1 MSDLNYLEPKLEKV
15 FEYRGYRCVVLFQS
29 MGFRTA
35 YVALPKDSQFYGVN
49 YDEIP
54 VECHGG
60 LTYADFDLYSQ
71 GDIKDVWWIGFDCGH
86 YFDKR
91 DIETCKKYYE
101 ETPYMNASL
110 IELTDEGE
118 VKTLNFCMNECTDI
132 VDQIINL
139 ERVNFRKFIKKEKQT
154 VDELEDDL
162 KILKKIVEDY
172 IAGIETV
179 SSITEYEI
187 FLCEIEKS
195 VKNLKHVDLH

>member
-1 MSDLNYLEPKLEKV
+1 MKVLRRLKPTLEKV
-15 FEYRGYRCVVLFQS
+15 FEYKGYRCVVLFQP

-71 GDIKDVWWIGFDCGH
+71 KDMQDVWWIGFDCGH

-91 DIETCKKYYE
+91 DIETYKKYYE
-101 ETPYMNASL
+101 ETPYINARL

-118 VKTLNFCMNECTDI
+118 VKTLNFCMKECVDI
-132 VDQIINL
+132 VDQIIDL
-139 ERVNFRKFIKKEKQT
+139 ERM
-154 VDELEDDL
+154 
-162 KILKKIVEDY
+162 
-172 IAGIETV
+172 
-179 SSITEYEI
+179 
-187 FLCEIEKS
+187 
-195 VKNLKHVDLH
+195 NLKSSSKKKNKQ